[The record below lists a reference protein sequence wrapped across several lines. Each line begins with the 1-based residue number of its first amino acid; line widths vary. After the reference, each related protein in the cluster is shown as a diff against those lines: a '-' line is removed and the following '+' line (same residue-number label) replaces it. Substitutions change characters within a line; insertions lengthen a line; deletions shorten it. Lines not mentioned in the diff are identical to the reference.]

1 MKNKMLLKLIAASL
15 TLAIA
20 VVMVVT
26 MSYAWTTLSSAPVA
40 EGIQITI
47 GGGNTILIAPDKTQT
62 ADGKTYHY
70 PGQFSEQLNFSHY
83 DEYDYLN
90 NLAALRPV
98 STADGVNWFLPE
110 FYDVSDPEV
119 INGEASVGEL
129 KPPSGFTLDTTLA
142 YANQKESTGKGHY
155 LYMDFWVVSPG
166 SDYTLRMSSG
176 DDNGGSFLL
185 ELMKA
190 VDNGDGTYALTET
203 EGHVASS
210 ARIGFL
216 TNSDPVED
224 MTMLLYQQS
233 PRFSSRFS
241 TLRGRFTDDGEVWLS
256 SNNRFTIYEPNG
268 DLHPNGTNGTYTVT
282 TPLGLERNTVTTMD
296 IRDRLSVS
304 MTNRWKQS
312 DVRLEDIFKVALTGK
327 TVSSAAEAE
336 KILYHQ
342 YLQGQVMPY
351 VERASF
357 IKNTAALYS
366 YCAYNGTAN
375 ADALGQLPLAG
386 ATEDV
391 YIIELEKN
399 IPQRIRM
406 FVWIEG
412 QDVDCSY
419 DAQTVSF
426 AMSIELAGSR

>member
-1 MKNKMLLKLIAASL
+1 MNKMLLKLIAASL
-15 TLAIA
+15 TLVIA
-20 VVMVVT
+20 VVMVTT
-26 MSYAWTTLSSAPVA
+26 MTYAWTTLSSAPVA
-40 EGIQITI
+40 EGLQITI
-47 GGGNTILIAPDKTQT
+47 GGGNTILIAPDRTQT
-62 ADGKTYHY
+62 VDGKTYHY
-70 PGQFSEQLNFSHY
+70 PGHFSEQLNFSHY

-90 NLAALRPV
+90 SLAALRPV

-119 INGEASVGEL
+119 LNGEASVGEL
-129 KPPSGFTLDTTLA
+129 KPPSGFTRDTTLA
-142 YANQKESTGKGHY
+142 YANRTEPTDKGHY
-155 LYMDFWVVSPG
+155 LYLDFWVVSPG
-166 SDYTLRMSSG
+166 TDYTLRMSAG
-176 DDNGGSFLL
+176 DENGGSFLL

-190 VDNGDGTYALTET
+190 VDNGDGTYSLTET
-203 EGHVASS
+203 EGHVAAS

-216 TNSDPVED
+216 TNADPVED

-233 PRFSSRFS
+233 PLFSSRFS
-241 TLRGRFTDDGEVWLS
+241 TLRGRFTDEGDVWFS
-256 SNNRFTIYEPNG
+256 TSNRFTIYEPNG
-268 DLHPNGTNGTYTVT
+268 DLHPNSTNGTYTVT
-282 TPLGLERNTVTTMD
+282 TPLGLAGNAVTALD

-304 MTNRWKQS
+304 LTHRWKQT
-312 DVRLEDIFKVALTGK
+312 DVRLEDIFTVALAGK

-336 KILYHQ
+336 EILYHR

-357 IKNTAALYS
+357 FKNTAALYS
-366 YCAYNGTAN
+366 YCAHNGTAD
-375 ADALGQLPLAG
+375 AAALGQLSLAG

-391 YIIELEKN
+391 YIVELEKN

-419 DAQTVSF
+419 DAQAVSF
-426 AMSIELAGSR
+426 ALSMELAGSH

>member
-1 MKNKMLLKLIAASL
+1 MNKILLKLIAASL
-15 TLAIA
+15 TLVIA
-20 VVMVVT
+20 VVMVTT
-26 MSYAWTTLSSAPVA
+26 MTYAWTTLSSTPVA

-47 GGGNTILIAPDKTQT
+47 GGGNTILIAPDQSQT
-62 ADGKTYHY
+62 VDGKTYHY
-70 PGQFSEQLNFSHY
+70 PGHFSEQLNFSHY
-83 DEYDYLN
+83 EEYDYLN
-90 NLAALRPV
+90 DLAALRPV

-110 FYDVSDPEV
+110 FFDISDPEV
-119 INGEASVGEL
+119 LNGEASVGAL
-129 KPPSGFTLDTTLA
+129 KPPSGFTLDNALT
-142 YANQKESTGKGHY
+142 YANRTESTGKGHY
-155 LYMDFWVVSPG
+155 LYLDFWVVSPG
-166 SDYTLRMSSG
+166 SDYTLRMSAG
-176 DDNGGSFLL
+176 DDNGGSFLI

-216 TNSDPVED
+216 VSADPVED
-224 MTMLLYQQS
+224 MTMMLYQQS
-233 PRFSSRFS
+233 PLFSSRFS
-241 TLRGRFTDDGEVWLS
+241 TLRGRFTDDGETWLS
-256 SNNRFTIYEPNG
+256 SSYKFTIYEPNG

-282 TPLGLERNTVTTMD
+282 TPLGLKGNTVTTLD

-304 MTNRWKQS
+304 MTNRWKQTG
-312 DVRLEDIFKVALTGK
+312 VRLEDIFTVALTGK

-336 KILYHQ
+336 EVLYYRYQ
-342 YLQGQVMPY
+342 QGQVMPY

-357 IKNTAALYS
+357 LKNTAALYS
-366 YCAYNGTAN
+366 YCTHNGTAD
-375 ADALGQLPLAG
+375 AEALGSLPLSG

-391 YIIELEKN
+391 YIVELEKN
-399 IPQRIRM
+399 IPQRVRM

-426 AMSIELAGSR
+426 ALSIELAGSH